1 MEQDAKTIR
10 LNSGGFLFDDF
21 YKINCK
27 MAEVEET
34 ELQYMDKKVLLKIW
48 VRIGIETTEED
59 STAFNL
65 EMAQSIIDYDKA
77 LKKEGK

>member
-34 ELQYMDKKVLLKIW
+34 ELQYMDKKVLLKI
-48 VRIGIETTEED
+48 
-59 STAFNL
+59 
-65 EMAQSIIDYDKA
+65 
-77 LKKEGK
+77 